1 MENDELRQQ
10 VLDKMT
16 KTCPCRVVTRA
27 RVKEAIRNGAHT
39 VEAVAKE
46 TGATTGSCKGCR
58 CRSKIQE
65 LITEHRFNV
74 IIKGTI
80 NNRLFLLLT
89 LN

>member
-1 MENDELRQQ
+1 
-10 VLDKMT
+10 MT

-27 RVKEAIRNGAHT
+27 RIKEAIRNGAHT

-65 LITEHRFNV
+65 LITEH
-74 IIKGTI
+74 
-80 NNRLFLLLT
+80 LDSM
-89 LN
+89 

>member
-1 MENDELRQQ
+1 MENNELRQQ

-16 KTCPCRVVTRA
+16 KTCPCRVVSRA
-27 RVKEAIRNGAHT
+27 RVKEAIKDGAHT

-65 LITEHRFNV
+65 LINEHLN
-74 IIKGTI
+74 
-80 NNRLFLLLT
+80 T
-89 LN
+89 L

>member
-1 MENDELRQQ
+1 MENNALRQQ

-16 KTCPCRVVTRA
+16 I
-27 RVKEAIRNGAHT
+27 KEAIRNGAHT

-65 LITEHRFNV
+65 LITEH
-74 IIKGTI
+74 
-80 NNRLFLLLT
+80 LDSM
-89 LN
+89 

>member
-1 MENDELRQQ
+1 MENDALRQQ

-27 RVKEAIRNGAHT
+27 RIKEARQSIFDSLEEAIRNGAHT

-65 LITEHRFNV
+65 LITEH
-74 IIKGTI
+74 
-80 NNRLFLLLT
+80 LDSM
-89 LN
+89 

>member
-27 RVKEAIRNGAHT
+27 RIKEAIKGGDHT

-58 CRSKIQE
+58 CRSKIQD
-65 LITEHRFNV
+65 LINEH
-74 IIKGTI
+74 
-80 NNRLFLLLT
+80 LDT
-89 LN
+89 L

>member
-27 RVKEAIRNGAHT
+27 RIKEAIKGGAHT

-58 CRSKIQE
+58 RCNYRRLGIYGTGRRSRKAEGCFQW
-65 LITEHRFNV
+65 LSD
-74 IIKGTI
+74 
-80 NNRLFLLLT
+80 
-89 LN
+89 

>member
-27 RVKEAIRNGAHT
+27 RIKEAIKGGAHT

-58 CRSKIQE
+58 CRSKIQD
-65 LITEHRFNV
+65 LINEH
-74 IIKGTI
+74 
-80 NNRLFLLLT
+80 LET
-89 LN
+89 L

>member
-10 VLDKMT
+10 VLDNMT

-27 RVKEAIRNGAHT
+27 RIKEAIKGGAHT

-58 CRSKIQE
+58 CRSKIQD
-65 LITEHRFNV
+65 LINEH
-74 IIKGTI
+74 
-80 NNRLFLLLT
+80 LDT
-89 LN
+89 L

>member
-27 RVKEAIRNGAHT
+27 RIKEAIRNGAHT
-39 VEAVAKE
+39 VEAV
-46 TGATTGSCKGCR
+46 ATTGSCKGCR

-65 LITEHRFNV
+65 LITEH
-74 IIKGTI
+74 
-80 NNRLFLLLT
+80 LDSM
-89 LN
+89 

>member
-1 MENDELRQQ
+1 MENDALRQQ

-27 RVKEAIRNGAHT
+27 RIKESIRNGAHT

-65 LITEHRFNV
+65 LLTEH
-74 IIKGTI
+74 
-80 NNRLFLLLT
+80 LDSM
-89 LN
+89 

>member
-1 MENDELRQQ
+1 MENDALRQQ

-27 RVKEAIRNGAHT
+27 RIKESIRNGAHT

-58 CRSKIQE
+58 CRFKIQE
-65 LITEHRFNV
+65 LITEH
-74 IIKGTI
+74 
-80 NNRLFLLLT
+80 LDSM
-89 LN
+89 